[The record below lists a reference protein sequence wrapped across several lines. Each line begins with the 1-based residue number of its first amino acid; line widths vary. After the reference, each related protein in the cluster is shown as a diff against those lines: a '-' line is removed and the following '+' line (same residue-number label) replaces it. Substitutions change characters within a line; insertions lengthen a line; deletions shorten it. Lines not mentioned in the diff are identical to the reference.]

1 MSGIRTSAAA
11 DMLGVSPSTLRTWER
26 RLGYPT
32 PRRTPGNHRHYELA
46 EIEGLRDA
54 LRETGSI
61 SAAIEIAQQRGRGP
75 ASPSRMLAAFERFDE
90 AAADRELEESLALR
104 TLERTIEEVLLPALE
119 MADARPGDD
128 PALEYSCRWAAG
140 WLHGAKR
147 LAPPASR
154 ENGILLLDSGPAL
167 GLEAIHAQALE
178 LTLRRA
184 GFRVLLLSARLAER
198 RFGAALRALRPS
210 AVVLCG
216 SEARLDVLGEAL
228 RRALGGGGA
237 RPYSYRSAQLVSGSN
252 GIEQLGELPSEAL
265 ARLMHSLGLL

>member
-11 DMLGVSPSTLRTWER
+11 DLLGVSPSTLRTWER

-32 PRRTPGNHRHYELA
+32 PRRTPGNHRHYELS
-46 EIEGLRDA
+46 EIEALRDA
-54 LRETGSI
+54 LNETGSI
-61 SAAIEIAQQRGRGP
+61 SAAIEIARQRGRGP
-75 ASPSRMLAAFERFDE
+75 ASPSRLLGAFERFDE

-119 MADARPGDD
+119 LADARPGDD

-154 ENGILLLDSGPAL
+154 QDGILLLDSGPSL
-167 GLEAIHAQALE
+167 GIEAVHAQALE
-178 LTLRRA
+178 LFLRRA

-198 RFGAALRALRPS
+198 RFGAALRALNPC

-216 SEARLDVLGEAL
+216 AEARLDVLGQPL
-228 RRALGGGGA
+228 RTTLNSGQA
-237 RPYSYRSAQLVSGSN
+237 RPFSYRSARLVSGQG
-252 GIEQLGELPSEAL
+252 GIEQLGDSPTEAL
-265 ARLMHSLGLL
+265 ARMMHSLGLL